1 MGEEQSQSGWAFETL
16 AIHAGQPPDAATGA
30 VVPPISLATTFAQR
44 EVGVHQGYEYSRSGN
59 PTRTAV
65 EQQIAA
71 LEVARHGLAFASGL
85 AAEDN
90 VLRLLRQGQR
100 VLLGNDAYG
109 GTFRLI
115 SKVWQ
120 PLGFPWTAVDLSD
133 IDALVAAW
141 PDDTGMVWLE
151 SPTANWPAGS
161 AASEAPMLHALSIAA
176 A

>member
-1 MGEEQSQSGWAFETL
+1 MGEEQVQSGWAFETL

-30 VVPPISLATTFAQR
+30 VLPPISLATTFAQR

-65 EQQIAA
+65 EQQVAA
-71 LEVARHGLAFASGL
+71 LEMARHGLAFASGL

-133 IDALVAAW
+133 VDALVDAW
-141 PDDTGMVWLE
+141 PEDTCMMWLGR
-151 SPTANWPAGS
+151 PTKPSLACS
-161 AASEAPMLHALSIAA
+161 CMT
-176 A
+176 